1 MLKLKNKLIKSLAL
15 SVAFLLSVSSVS
27 LAGRTIIREPIPHI
41 YVQLHNAE
49 QWAGEYGCSV
59 QEIIKK
65 GAFINL
71 WSAPDWPM
79 HVVAKLLPSTKL
91 RVLKKQRIFYLDG
104 SLKGER
110 LYVLTRFNEEG
121 WISVIQIRK
130 EVQWQNMT

>member
-1 MLKLKNKLIKSLAL
+1 MQKEVEGLMKKRKLISLIL
-15 SVAFLLSVSSVS
+15 SLCFLLSVSSVS

-91 RVLKKQRIFYLDG
+91 RVLKKQ
-104 SLKGER
+104 GER
-110 LYVLTRFNEEG
+110 LYVLTPDNVKG

-130 EVQWQNMT
+130 ECK